1 MPAPFEF
8 PYFFMW
14 SGCTRGGH
22 PWYNKPAEYAFE
34 TSAGRFLTFSL
45 RIRIFTWYSMPPRLR

>member
-34 TSAGRFLTFSL
+34 TSAGRLFAFSL
-45 RIRIFTWYSMPPRLR
+45 RIRIFT